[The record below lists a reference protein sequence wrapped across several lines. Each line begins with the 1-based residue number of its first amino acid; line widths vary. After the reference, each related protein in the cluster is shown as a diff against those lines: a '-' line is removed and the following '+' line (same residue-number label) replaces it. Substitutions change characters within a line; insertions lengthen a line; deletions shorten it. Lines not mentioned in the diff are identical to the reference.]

1 MNKKTIR
8 KKRMVLPISEKKY
21 KHLLSVYHRK
31 KLSKSLYVK
40 YCKCLKKFKFKN
52 KEKIGYPVCMNTVY
66 KKRKI
71 KPPKNASKQCNV
83 LFKNIV

>member
-1 MNKKTIR
+1 
-8 KKRMVLPISEKKY
+8 MVLPISEKKY

-31 KLSKSLYVK
+31 KLSKKNKKLLDKSLYVK